1 MYYLGNQTWECSSD
15 INEIFTTPEPIR
27 DDCIEGWIDD
37 IGDMFDNENITS
49 SNISDTIE
57 KNLANATSGIT
68 GKGLIELSKDLDR
81 LMNKR
86 YDEIGLTYCWSQLS
100 GRLCGGS
107 LQYFFCGF

>member
-37 IGDMFDNENITS
+37 IGDLLDNENITS

-86 YDEIGLTYCWSQLS
+86 YDEIGRYILLCKSYTYNIHSVVK
-100 GRLCGGS
+100 
-107 LQYFFCGF
+107 

>member
-37 IGDMFDNENITS
+37 IGDLLDKENVTS

-57 KNLANATSGIT
+57 EKLGKTNPTSGIT
-68 GKGLIELSKDLDR
+68 GKGLYVLSMDLDK

-86 YDEIGLTYCWSQLS
+86 DLERDDIGS
-100 GRLCGGS
+100 
-107 LQYFFCGF
+107 FFK